1 MPKKETNQNNEEKR
15 GFLSRLFGGLKGSS
29 CCDVKIVPKE
39 ELEELQKD
47 ERFVGKKDK
56 EEQEK

>member
-1 MPKKETNQNNEEKR
+1 MSEKETKQNIEKK
-15 GFLSRLFGGLKGSS
+15 GFLSRLFGKSDS
-29 CCDVKIVPKE
+29 CCNVKIVPKE